1 MGIELYCWNV
11 LHGDANIFTV
21 LPSKSSYIIDFG
33 SMGSINDD
41 VVRYAVDD
49 AHRILEESKHIDI
62 FVTHIHA
69 DHCNL
74 LPAVTKGLK
83 VHLVYYPAIPQPEE
97 PIATCICEAIAFC
110 MIKVPRFRVIRD
122 TLEKGVAKP
131 LSRGDIVKLDNNLY
145 ARILWP
151 PSNLSNHKKGIVR
164 RLEQKVRKLCK
175 MVEKK
180 SKEERIEKDVKDLAE
195 RIMDS
200 LISQKDKDSEERLI
214 KDKEEK
220 PLSPQVIWN
229 DLRQIN
235 SSEKMDNEVK
245 EILEYLKGIEDDIS
259 LVLKLYYGFPDNE
272 NSQALA
278 LIPGDV
284 SGNILNYLSDLE
296 RKEPAHH
303 KHLAFLRASHHGTRY
318 GRYIGEHRSAV
329 TWISWTRSF
338 YSKYRCRSRLRS
350 KYMLNSIIPVIAE
363 DTRSL
368 RMYIDLPRLRF
379 PRILRIFCSIFC
391 SRVGCGIGRVIVD
404 IF

>member
-131 LSRGDIVKLDNNLY
+131 LSRGDIVELDNNLY

-164 RLEQKVRKLCK
+164 RLELKVRKLCK
-175 MVEKK
+175 MVEEK
-180 SKEERIEKDVKDLAE
+180 SKEEGIEKDVKDLAE

-200 LISQKDKDSEERLI
+200 LISQKDEDSEERLTECTEVAEFVVNF
-214 KDKEEK
+214 EEDER
-220 PLSPQVIWN
+220 L
-229 DLRQIN
+229 LELERG
-235 SSEKMDNEVK
+235 EVWVVCCTL
-245 EILEYLKGIEDDIS
+245 LEGYKTLPGSVDVDDI
-259 LVLKLYYGFPDNE
+259 G
-272 NSQALA
+272 
-278 LIPGDV
+278 
-284 SGNILNYLSDLE
+284 
-296 RKEPAHH
+296 
-303 KHLAFLRASHHGTRY
+303 LR
-318 GRYIGEHRSAV
+318 
-329 TWISWTRSF
+329 
-338 YSKYRCRSRLRS
+338 C
-350 KYMLNSIIPVIAE
+350 
-363 DTRSL
+363 
-368 RMYIDLPRLRF
+368 
-379 PRILRIFCSIFC
+379 
-391 SRVGCGIGRVIVD
+391 
-404 IF
+404 